1 MTVEGLSKNNREEA
15 TTTMDSND
23 EDKATIAL
31 SSDSKLLSVAVPT
44 FKYHDTWKR
53 DVSHY
58 DFGVPIG
65 GRPL

>member
-1 MTVEGLSKNNREEA
+1 
-15 TTTMDSND
+15 MDSND

-44 FKYHDTWKR
+44 FKHHDTWKR

-58 DFGVPIG
+58 DLGVPRG